1 MKSIRHAVNIVPEN
15 TVPEN
20 TVDTTEKVIE
30 TAVDIPVETLADEPV
45 KHTTIARPRRS
56 YSKHFKSML
65 SDSHD
70 DNAISSKRVIT
81 LLAFVFCTIA
91 FFANLF
97 FGYKIDEFIFNT
109 MAYIVLGGFGVT
121 GLEKFA
127 SQNVSIKQEE
137 PKSRWE

>member
-1 MKSIRHAVNIVPEN
+1 MKSIRHAVKIAP
-15 TVPEN
+15 
-20 TVDTTEKVIE
+20 E
-30 TAVDIPVETLADEPV
+30 TAQETGVENSMQETVQVLESEPV
-45 KHTTIARPRRS
+45 KKTRTPRPKKN
-56 YSKHFKSML
+56 YSKYVKSML
-65 SDSHD
+65 SDSQD

-81 LLAFVFCTIA
+81 LLAFIFCSIA

-127 SQNVSIKQEE
+127 SNNVVLKQEDTD
-137 PKSRWE
+137 KSRWE